1 MLKRS
6 SNYGFANATDLTR
19 CGGGRPGA
27 VRKELVAVNPNSA
40 QVSSEDDE

>member
-1 MLKRS
+1 MLKRN

-19 CGGGRPGA
+19 CGGRPGA
-27 VRKELVAVNPNSA
+27 VRKELAAVIPNSA